1 MKASSQDVIRDEH
14 ESHIPL
20 AGHCLYIGGSDMFN
34 KKNQPAQNLPVHW
47 AQYVEKLDVV
57 GYRAF
62 YDGPPA
68 SAAQRL
74 IRGLKNTVSRR
85 VTTAQD
91 GHVRRIDVR
100 LLRLPRL
107 LDALAQDFWLLPNLR
122 PHLAPYYDIA
132 IVYAP
137 ESAFIARYLKRS
149 GRVGYLLYHDIDYY
163 PYVPYVRPGERKIVA
178 WREKLAVRAAD
189 AVISVSRPLVDLRKE
204 QGAHDV
210 LYLPNGVD
218 FAYFSRA
225 NAQRGDHPPTLLYVG
240 SLETNWGVD
249 LPIRAMPLIL
259 KKIPGARLLIAGKGR
274 DEDELK
280 ALAQSLAL
288 GDAVE
293 FLGFVPYKE
302 LPALMARADIG
313 IATSREDIFR
323 QYASPLKLVEYMAA
337 GLPVICSGGGEA
349 ELMVAESGG
358 GINVEFTPESCAEA
372 VCHLL
377 RHPEQLAAQRQ
388 AAIDYARPRTWEQ
401 LTEQLARFLA
411 QRDSKDV

>member
-1 MKASSQDVIRDEH
+1 MTVSSQNRTNTER
-14 ESHIPL
+14 ESRIPL
-20 AGHCLYIGGSDMFN
+20 AGHCLYVGGSDMFN

-57 GYRAF
+57 GFRAF

-68 SAAQRL
+68 SAVQRL
-74 IRGLKNTVSRR
+74 SGGLKNIIRSR
-85 VTTAQD
+85 VTVEEKDHT
-91 GHVRRIDVR
+91 RRIDIR
-100 LLRLPRL
+100 LMRLPRL

-122 PHLAPYYDIA
+122 PHLAPYYDVA

-163 PYVPYVRPGERKIVA
+163 PYVPYVRPNERGVVG
-178 WREKLAVRAAD
+178 WREKLAVRAVD
-189 AVISVSRPLVDLRKE
+189 AVISVSRPLVELRKK
-204 QGAHDV
+204 QGAKEV

-218 FAYFSRA
+218 FAYFSQA
-225 NAQRGDHPPTLLYVG
+225 NVQRGDHPPTLLYVG

-259 KKIPGARLLIAGKGR
+259 KEIPGARLLIAGKGR

-280 ALAQSLAL
+280 SLAQSLGV
-288 GDAVE
+288 GDTVE

-349 ELMVAESGG
+349 ELMVTESGA
-358 GINVEFTPESCAEA
+358 GINVAFTPESCAEA
-372 VCHLL
+372 VCRLL
-377 RHPEQLAAQRQ
+377 NNPEELVAQRQ
-388 AAIDYARPRTWEQ
+388 AAVEYARPRTWEQ
-401 LTEQLARFLA
+401 LTENLAQFLA
-411 QRDSKDV
+411 QRNSKET